1 MRYPDPRAM
10 HKNHRPQQLTVS
22 KQMASH
28 PIRSAS
34 CQQPHS
40 SQPDAPRT
48 AHHRQQSQQQIKLTQ
63 VHTGIQ
69 LLCHRSLITANT
81 KMLSLQPRTLG
92 SAHTARS
99 QQVLLRSSHICRA
112 GVRRAMPGSSSV
124 QQRREQHQEQLLGAG
139 AAGSAFAT
147 SFSLYLLSAA
157 PAVADVADAAGG
169 STPFQGVTANS
180 LYVTLALFLMTA
192 PGKAAA
198 GGFCHSP
205 CAAVVR
211 NTAAAT
217 QPESGVVR
225 MPAVRAT
232 CKG

>member
-1 MRYPDPRAM
+1 
-10 HKNHRPQQLTVS
+10 
-22 KQMASH
+22 MASH
-28 PIRSAS
+28 QFHSLSSKSPTTLIQTRAAPHH
-34 CQQPHS
+34 QPHTT
-40 SQPDAPRT
+40 Q
-48 AHHRQQSQQQIKLTQ
+48 QQQINKLTPAQ
-63 VHTGIQ
+63 PGIQ
-69 LLCHRSLITANT
+69 LLCRRPLITASIR
-81 KMLSLQPRTLG
+81 MLSLQPRTLG

-124 QQRREQHQEQLLGAG
+124 QQRREQHREQLLGVG

-192 PGKAAA
+192 PGNAAA
-198 GGFCHSP
+198 GGACHSA
-205 CAAVVR
+205 CAAV
-211 NTAAAT
+211 
-217 QPESGVVR
+217 G
-225 MPAVRAT
+225 
-232 CKG
+232 